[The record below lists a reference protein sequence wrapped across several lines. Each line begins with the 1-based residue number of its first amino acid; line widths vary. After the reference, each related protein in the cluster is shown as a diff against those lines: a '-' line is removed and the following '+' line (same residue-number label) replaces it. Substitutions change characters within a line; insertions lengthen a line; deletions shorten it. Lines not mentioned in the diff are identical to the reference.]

1 MNSVNRT
8 STALRELRYDAG
20 SLVLNLAATV
30 GRRGAGKT
38 HRVERLADIE
48 ALVRWCAGVGID
60 IAADVDWDSLL
71 TELRDLREASWE
83 VLTADLH
90 HKPVGLSTVQRIE
103 AWARA
108 DVPLPRLV
116 SGRHGPQAHM
126 AALDQAAVCASVTRD
141 LLALLS
147 DSERRN
153 HLRECASDDCRM
165 IYLLAPG
172 ARQRRWCSMSRCGN
186 RAKAAA
192 HRARRSETTASP

>member
-1 MNSVNRT
+1 MVCRLSA
-8 STALRELRYDAG
+8 STLLPMIGIAC
-20 SLVLNLAATV
+20 SLSC
-30 GRRGAGKT
+30 G
-38 HRVERLADIE
+38 
-48 ALVRWCAGVGID
+48 
-60 IAADVDWDSLL
+60 
-71 TELRDLREASWE
+71 DLREASWE
-83 VLTADLH
+83 VLTAYLH

-153 HLRECASDDCRM
+153 HPAN
-165 IYLLAPG
+165 
-172 ARQRRWCSMSRCGN
+172 ARV
-186 RAKAAA
+186 
-192 HRARRSETTASP
+192 TTAG